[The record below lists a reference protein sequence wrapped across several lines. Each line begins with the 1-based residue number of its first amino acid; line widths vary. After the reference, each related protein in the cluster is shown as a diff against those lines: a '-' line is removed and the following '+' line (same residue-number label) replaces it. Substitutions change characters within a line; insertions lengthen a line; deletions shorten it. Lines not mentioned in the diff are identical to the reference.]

1 MRQLQGRRVVVTRA
15 PGQGGELARLL
26 TEAGAEP
33 LEFPAIAI
41 GPPSDPGP
49 LRAALERLDG
59 YEWLV
64 LTSANG
70 VLHGLGPQ
78 RPFAGGIAAVG
89 PATAAALRE
98 LGWPVDWMPD
108 EARGA
113 ALAEGLPVRPDERV
127 LILRSDLAD
136 GALARR
142 LRERGARVDDV
153 VAYRTVPRQ
162 EPSPELRGLFKD
174 GAVDA
179 VVLMSPSAVDGLL
192 NACGVNPGLY
202 AGAALVSAGP
212 TTSARI
218 RARRLTLGAEAT
230 TTTPEA
236 LIEALASALGA
247 KMR

>member
-1 MRQLQGRRVVVTRA
+1 VRPLQGRRVVVTRA
-15 PGQGGELARLL
+15 PGQAGHLVRLL
-26 TEAGAEP
+26 RDAGAEP

-41 GPPSDPGP
+41 APPRDPSP
-49 LRAALERLDG
+49 LRAALEGLDG
-59 YEWLV
+59 YAWLV

-70 VLHGLGPQ
+70 VLHGLGSR
-78 RPFAGGIAAVG
+78 RPFPGRVAAVG

-108 EARGA
+108 DGRGA
-113 ALAEGLPVRPDERV
+113 AVAEGLPIGPGEPV

-136 GALARR
+136 GSLARR
-142 LRERGARVDDV
+142 LLERGARVDDV

-162 EPSPELRGLFKD
+162 EPSPELRGLFREN
-174 GAVDA
+174 AVDA

-192 NACGVNPGLY
+192 NGCGVDPGLY

-218 RARRLTLGAEAT
+218 RARRLTLGAEAAAAA
-230 TTTPEA
+230 PEA

-247 KMR
+247 RMR